1 MNSTAWR
8 EAAKQKLVKKSD
20 GGDGG
25 GGAPAAGDT
34 TNSRQHPTP
43 SMSRKISN
51 MVSSSARKPT
61 LASSTSDGASS
72 AGGSGRASGGMGTG
86 TGADAR
92 RRAQLP
98 FDTSDGAMRLN
109 RILDTTAGGGVL
121 WGNAYDLPSA
131 SVHGRRRQTLELV
144 GSGVVALASSIAPI
158 PSISTGANATGRD
171 GVGGGNAIHGGNN
184 HNDDD
189 VVPPP
194 SSSRR
199 IVDYVPP
206 STVQLPDPTDEYA
219 VGEMTCRISSKM
231 RVDARSIGGRMLG
244 GDGKVEARTGYVLM
258 REGWEEMSSS
268 IDGGGAAGTGT
279 GTGGKVAATTMIAR
293 KGTTTAIARV
303 DRLTNECLFSMCVS
317 QFDLSVGSS
326 GGPSGGKKR
335 HIPIAKSRNKL
346 RYVVVVRSTNRPL
359 LRPKFFGADGG
370 IAGVGGGGGPGG
382 GAAFD
387 DDYDDADDDDAMD
400 DGGSDDGYD
409 NMFNP
414 DPSEGDDG
422 NSGGGGSRGTGSSD
436 RRKKRGTAKGGG
448 ADNAATE
455 KSRHHSVAKNRY
467 DNGIPPEREISSF
480 PALFCLAIHADGT
493 KPDTIRFYEDS

>member
-1 MNSTAWR
+1 M
-8 EAAKQKLVKKSD
+8 
-20 GGDGG
+20 
-25 GGAPAAGDT
+25 
-34 TNSRQHPTP
+34 
-43 SMSRKISN
+43 
-51 MVSSSARKPT
+51 
-61 LASSTSDGASS
+61 
-72 AGGSGRASGGMGTG
+72 
-86 TGADAR
+86 
-92 RRAQLP
+92 
-98 FDTSDGAMRLN
+98 
-109 RILDTTAGGGVL
+109 
-121 WGNAYDLPSA
+121 
-131 SVHGRRRQTLELV
+131 
-144 GSGVVALASSIAPI
+144 VALASSIAPI

-493 KPDTIRFYEDS
+493 KPDTILFYEDS